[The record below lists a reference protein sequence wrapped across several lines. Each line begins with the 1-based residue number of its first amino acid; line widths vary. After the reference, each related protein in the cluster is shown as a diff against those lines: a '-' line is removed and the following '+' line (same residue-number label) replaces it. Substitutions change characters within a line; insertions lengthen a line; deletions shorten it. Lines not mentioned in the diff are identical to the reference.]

1 VAEELARRLSAGT
14 VVALYG
20 PIGAGKTTL
29 VKALARALGI
39 EDPITSPSFT
49 LIHEHDGPIP
59 LYHIDL
65 YRLDSANEVSELAL
79 GEYFDG
85 AGVSVVEWAERAEQ
99 FLPERTVRIVIRIDG
114 TESRT
119 ISVGNAA
126 EFREEA

>member
-20 PIGAGKTTL
+20 PVGAGKTTL

>member
-1 VAEELARRLSAGT
+1 M
-14 VVALYG
+14 ALYG
-20 PIGAGKTTL
+20 PVGAGKTTL